1 MKRIREPEGQVVS
14 AAAPR
19 KTYQGDDLGLGFYK
33 QPPDVEVSVRDF
45 EDFTANRLKILH
57 AIDRACAGE
66 NFRLENMIQLKPKL
80 AKDLNDCSLIL
91 GYPQGKQRMESFLS
105 DKAEFVR
112 RDAVSHFALRL
123 AFCKTRDAREW
134 FLRQEQRLFVLRFEA
149 LSAEAKEAF
158 IAVMGMD
165 CSRYNFIDGPNLD
178 KLQKCTAGAKIWSEE
193 RKVPEYEQVF
203 YALPF
208 QEVPPHLIAG
218 RRVMLQRGK
227 AFVAASV
234 LKLIVA
240 KRFKE
245 QLAEGLNVAFQ
256 GLNIAMMDMRVG
268 GFLKSLQDYG
278 LQLVAGPRTSSEDAG
293 EKLAPENFEEFMA
306 RSFPPCMRRLVERQR
321 ENKKHLKHAGRLQLR
336 PFLKDCGFTFEDSV
350 RWWKQELCRD
360 PEITSESFEKPQVH
374 PSGSFRSSGLTCM
387 TSSTP
392 TARRAI
398 FKVRTASA
406 VRRSW
411 PCPARRPG
419 RCTGACFD
427 SWSCRRCGTS
437 CRGGGC
443 LPPLS
448 GRSRNWSRKGSIT
461 SWPAWSTS
469 SRCMWATTGKGWAT
483 APWTSSA
490 PAAASTRR
498 RKRRRVP

>member
-360 PEITSESFEKPQVH
+360 PEITSESFEKTYLYDFEHAYGKKGHLQGSNCFGCAKILAMPSETPGQVH
-374 PSGSFRSSGLTCM
+374 GCMFRQLELPALRNQLQRWRVPAAFVGEIEKLVKEGKHYQLACM
-387 TSSTP
+387 EY
-392 TARRAI
+392 
-398 FKVRTASA
+398 FKSLHVGHDGEGVGNSPMDFFRT
-406 VRRSW
+406 
-411 PCPARRPG
+411 
-419 RCTGACFD
+419 
-427 SWSCRRCGTS
+427 
-437 CRGGGC
+437 
-443 LPPLS
+443 S
-448 GRSRNWSRKGSIT
+448 GRFHKKEKEKASPVKEHAPLPIT
-461 SWPAWSTS
+461 A
-469 SRCMWATTGKGWAT
+469 G
-483 APWTSSA
+483 
-490 PAAASTRR
+490 
-498 RKRRRVP
+498 